1 MNNSGQTVGSCSEF
15 QEELNQ
21 LVNQIVGRPGID
33 PSQEKEIQ
41 KQLYASFCNQRF
53 AGNSMADC
61 SRDTPGQMRD
71 YCKLTCLDIPG
82 NPINIVDV

>member
-41 KQLYASFCNQRF
+41 KQLYASFCNQKF

-82 NPINIVDV
+82 NLINIVDV